1 MSVAAIPTDSH
12 GSLMGSRGP
21 PGGVSRFDGGQGRA
35 LADSTPERAE
45 HAASERAS
53 GVMQTPGA
61 GRGGGATAR
70 TGPTHLSDGPLG
82 ALSRRNSADPP
93 QQT

>member
-1 MSVAAIPTDSH
+1 MSVTVIPTDSH

-35 LADSTPERAE
+35 LADSTRSTPE

-53 GVMQTPGA
+53 GVTQTPGPDA
-61 GRGGGATAR
+61 AVAPRPERGRRIYR
-70 TGPTHLSDGPLG
+70 TV
-82 ALSRRNSADPP
+82 R
-93 QQT
+93 